1 LGGRVPISMLSKYQW
16 KLKVYS
22 QFLPFQPVFI
32 NKHINHNSTPVKI
45 GITMDIYGVELE
57 VLIAAGV
64 AISAL
69 VVWALRKYKSMM
81 LDGKI
86 TLDEILSS
94 IDEAEKLIGD
104 VEEAVEDVQEALET
118 EGEANE

>member
-1 LGGRVPISMLSKYQW
+1 
-16 KLKVYS
+16 
-22 QFLPFQPVFI
+22 
-32 NKHINHNSTPVKI
+32 
-45 GITMDIYGVELE
+45 MDIYGVELE